1 MSLKGTESIN
11 IQQMLNSIIERDLTD
26 GKALKNTS
34 FAQMITP

>member
-11 IQQMLNSIIERDLTD
+11 MMQMINSIIERDLTRD
-26 GKALKNTS
+26 APENTS